1 MICYLPQFRMFRWHQ
16 FVYLSIS
23 SAHVLASV
31 SSCHLL
37 VDHRQDSFFLFLNGV
52 KKVQSCWESTFFGW
66 HPKNAN
72 KWDNKS
78 LSSCAA
84 AQKISTWKHCAS
96 LRFRSTHS
104 TVFPRDMLSFNLQWY
119 EIQIFSLAYHQI
131 YSYPWPF
138 FWNLSTVYNRIQ
150 QYFLQKPIHIL
161 IHFEIGFVIA
171 C

>member
-1 MICYLPQFRMFRWHQ
+1 MLMK
-16 FVYLSIS
+16 
-23 SAHVLASV
+23 V
-31 SSCHLL
+31 SPPRRPAT
-37 VDHRQDSFFLFLNGV
+37 RQFFLFLNGV

-119 EIQIFSLAYHQI
+119 DIQIFSLAYHKLDLQLSMALFLEPI
-131 YSYPWPF
+131 HSIQAHTTIFSTKTHTYTYP
-138 FWNLSTVYNRIQ
+138 FWNWLCYCMLR
-150 QYFLQKPIHIL
+150 
-161 IHFEIGFVIA
+161 
-171 C
+171 